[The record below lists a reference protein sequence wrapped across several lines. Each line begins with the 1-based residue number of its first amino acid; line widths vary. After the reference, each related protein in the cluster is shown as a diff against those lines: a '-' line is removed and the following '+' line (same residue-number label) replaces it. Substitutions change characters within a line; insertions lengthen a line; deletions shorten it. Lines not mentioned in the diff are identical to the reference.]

1 MKNAKI
7 KKNPKSSVSNLRKFI
22 VGISVVILS
31 CILFISICHVIQV
44 HNLKQA
50 ASSIRVGDSR
60 ANVVMLLG
68 NPKVTYTSGF
78 PSGGG
83 AATVWGS
90 CYGGSLDSLM
100 AAIDG
105 SVYRICNGSPQW
117 YHGFQNKEDWPVVI
131 EFDSNDIV
139 IAVNTQ

>member
-1 MKNAKI
+1 MKNAEI
-7 KKNPKSSVSNLRKFI
+7 KKNPKSSVSKARKFI
-22 VGISVVILS
+22 VGILVAILGGLVL
-31 CILFISICHVIQV
+31 IYIIHVIQV
-44 HNLKQA
+44 HHLKQA
-50 ASSIRVGDSR
+50 ASSIHVGDSR
-60 ANVVMLLG
+60 ANVVKLLG

-100 AAIDG
+100 AAID
-105 SVYRICNGSPQW
+105 SFVYRICNGSPRW

-131 EFDSNDIV
+131 EFDRNDIV
-139 IAVNTQ
+139 IAVNQ